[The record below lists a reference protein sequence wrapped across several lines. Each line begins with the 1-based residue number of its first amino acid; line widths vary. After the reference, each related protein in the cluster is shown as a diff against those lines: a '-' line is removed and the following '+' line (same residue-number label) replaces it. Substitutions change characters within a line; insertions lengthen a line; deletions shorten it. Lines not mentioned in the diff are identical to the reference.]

1 MPGQAKPGSAALRR
15 LYGTIATG
23 ASRRD
28 AERSHPHEVLGLLRE
43 VRFAAL
49 SLPVEQGG
57 GGASLRDV
65 IAETILLAEADTNV
79 AHIFRNHF
87 MFVERFLA
95 KTPADRHLEWR
106 RIVLN
111 GGIAGLATTEL
122 ARPMTGGAYPLQTT
136 LTPDGNGWRLRGTK
150 YYSTGSL
157 YADLVLIKA
166 TAPGDVGVTVIIPT
180 DRAGVD
186 LIDDWDGIGQRVT
199 GTGTTNLHDVRV
211 EPHEVDIDRE
221 TPPGLL
227 PSISTIARRLTASN
241 ARNGWVTVPAYRSI
255 EPAAAS
261 IAGYAVA

>member
-1 MPGQAKPGSAALRR
+1 MNDTALIDPSVQAKPGQAKPGSAALRR

-43 VRFAAL
+43 VQIAAL

-111 GGIAGLATTEL
+111 GGIVGLVTTEL
-122 ARPMTGGAYPLQTT
+122 GRPMTGGAYPLQTT
-136 LTPDGNGWRLRGTK
+136 LTPDGNGARLRGTK
-150 YYSTGSL
+150 
-157 YADLVLIKA
+157 
-166 TAPGDVGVTVIIPT
+166 
-180 DRAGVD
+180 
-186 LIDDWDGIGQRVT
+186 
-199 GTGTTNLHDVRV
+199 
-211 EPHEVDIDRE
+211 
-221 TPPGLL
+221 
-227 PSISTIARRLTASN
+227 
-241 ARNGWVTVPAYRSI
+241 
-255 EPAAAS
+255 
-261 IAGYAVA
+261 